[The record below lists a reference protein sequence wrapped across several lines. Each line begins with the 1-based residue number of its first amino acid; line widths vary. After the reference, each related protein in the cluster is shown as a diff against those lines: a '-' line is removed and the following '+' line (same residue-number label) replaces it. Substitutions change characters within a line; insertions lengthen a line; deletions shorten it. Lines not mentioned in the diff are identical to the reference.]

1 VTAHGHTPSE
11 LSGASVRAAKDAV
24 RARVLAARRA
34 LPAQVRAERAAA
46 LADHA
51 VALAADVRGP
61 VCAYLPFGTEPGSSA
76 LVERLAAAGHEVL
89 LPVVPATEGP
99 MDWARFASTS
109 DTAATAIGIRE
120 PTGARLGP
128 DAITRAALVLLPALA
143 VDLAGTRLGRGR
155 GHYDRSLPLAA
166 ADTPLVAV
174 INDDELVEELPAE
187 PHDRPVAAA
196 LASRAGVTWLWN
208 RT

>member
-1 VTAHGHTPSE
+1 
-11 LSGASVRAAKDAV
+11 LSGDSLRAAKDAV

-34 LPAQVRAERAAA
+34 LPSQVRADRAEA
-46 LADHA
+46 LAEHA
-51 VALAADVRGP
+51 VALAAQVRGP

-76 LVERLAAAGHEVL
+76 LVDGLAAAGHEVL
-89 LPVVPATEGP
+89 LPVVSATDGP
-99 MDWARFASTS
+99 MDWARFASSS
-109 DTAATAIGIRE
+109 DTAVTAIGIRE

-166 ADTPLVAV
+166 TGTPLVAV
-174 INDDELVEELPAE
+174 IDDDELVAELPAE

-196 LASRAGVTWLWN
+196 LTPRAGVTWLWN
-208 RT
+208 RS

>member
-11 LSGASVRAAKDAV
+11 LSGDALRAAKDAV

-34 LPAQVRAERAAA
+34 LPPHVRAERAEA
-46 LADHA
+46 LVEHA
-51 VALAADVRGP
+51 LALAAGTAGP

-76 LVERLAAAGHEVL
+76 LVEQLVAAGHEVL
-89 LPVVPATEGP
+89 LPVVPATDGP
-99 MDWARFASTS
+99 MDWAWFAAAS
-109 DTAATAIGIRE
+109 DTVTTTIGIRE

-128 DAITRAALVLLPALA
+128 EAITRARLVLLPALA

-166 ADTPLVAV
+166 PATPLVAV
-174 INDDELVEELPAE
+174 IDDDELVEELPAE
-187 PHDRPVAAA
+187 PHDRPVTAV
-196 LASRAGVTWLWN
+196 LAPRAGVTWLRN
-208 RT
+208 RS

>member
-1 VTAHGHTPSE
+1 
-11 LSGASVRAAKDAV
+11 LSGASARAAKDAE

-34 LPAQVRAERAAA
+34 LPAQVRAERAEA

-51 VALAADVRGP
+51 VALAADVRDP

-76 LVERLAAAGHEVL
+76 LVERLVGAGHQVL
-89 LPVVPATEGP
+89 LPVVPATGGP
-99 MDWARFASTS
+99 MDWAPFASTS

-128 DAITRAALVLLPALA
+128 AAVTRAGLVLLPALA

-166 ADTPLVAV
+166 ATTALVAV
-174 INDDELVEELPAE
+174 IDDDELVAELPAE
-187 PHDRPVAAA
+187 PHDRPVTAA
-196 LASRAGVTWLWN
+196 LTPRAGVTWLRN